1 MLNPVEY
8 LYEGTPI
15 DDFLEMQ
22 KPFDFKNFVECSGG
36 RENLFDLITVCMSF
50 PAMFRF
56 VFDENT
62 SAPFAVCF
70 ALAQCKDCKIE
81 EFEYNYESKKA
92 ECEEILQSADFSELN
107 DRDKAFYMYCQRK
120 GVFIQQ
126 ESVDYLDTVYGHR
139 MELVEQIQK
148 MEKEA
153 LTDYYEQRLHDM
165 AIKVNKLICLC
176 DLNLTNLYGVMN
188 QFGIY
193 CKKNK
198 EIAKQYLAAEY
209 LKLPFS
215 EFTERD
221 NEYRRIFL
229 HEIHYTKP
237 ELINDY

>member
-62 SAPFAVCF
+62 SAPFAACF

-176 DLNLTNLYGVMN
+176 GSRYHCYMMIIVIGLKIQNSKITCSSCYITLFSCEHMDIIRPQKLMN
-188 QFGIY
+188 I
-193 CKKNK
+193 
-198 EIAKQYLAAEY
+198 LV
-209 LKLPFS
+209 
-215 EFTERD
+215 
-221 NEYRRIFL
+221 IF
-229 HEIHYTKP
+229 
-237 ELINDY
+237 